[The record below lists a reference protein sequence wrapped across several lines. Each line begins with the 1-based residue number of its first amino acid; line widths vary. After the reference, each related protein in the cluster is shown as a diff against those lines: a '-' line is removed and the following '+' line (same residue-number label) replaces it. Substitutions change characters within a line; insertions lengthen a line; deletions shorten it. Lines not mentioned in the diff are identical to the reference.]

1 MLISAGSVRQLLDR
15 FTGRS
20 RPLPAVPPDQR
31 IYVIGDIHGRADL
44 LTRLQRSIAEDA
56 SDGPAVRRVVYLG
69 DYIDRGLNSK
79 EVIDLLLHD
88 PLTDFERVTL
98 KGNHED
104 AMLKFLAD
112 PAAGPGWFAIGGDA
126 TAMSYG
132 VRLASD
138 LPAGD
143 RFQHVREELQRLVP
157 ESHKAFLSRLA
168 LTHQAG
174 DYFMVHAGVR
184 PGVALADQ
192 APRDLMWIRDDFL
205 QSSADH
211 GKVVVHGHSPGTE
224 PQIRTNRIGLDTTA
238 FATNVLTCLVLEGE
252 TKRFLSTA

>member
-184 PGVALADQ
+184 PGVAWPTRRRATSCGF
-192 APRDLMWIRDDFL
+192 ATTFSNP
-205 QSSADH
+205 
-211 GKVVVHGHSPGTE
+211 P
-224 PQIRTNRIGLDTTA
+224 PTTA
-238 FATNVLTCLVLEGE
+238 RSWCTAIRPGPSHRSGPTASG
-252 TKRFLSTA
+252 STPRPSPPMS